1 MKLKMLNIA
10 AGLLGG
16 SIAMTGPSAVAQA
29 QGGEGPPGALGR
41 QALGHNAAPAAQPR
55 KGAGSTLTP
64 TPTSARVTAAQAPTS
79 TPAVAPQPL
88 RLAQMPAVA
97 PRISYVDGKLTV
109 IAENSTLGDVLNS
122 IHNATGMQIES
133 SGGSS
138 NERVAAKIGPG
149 TVREVLL
156 AVLEGSRYDY
166 ILLGS
171 ENNPE
176 NISKVILTPK
186 SSATGVNTAVGA
198 APARPADEDA
208 EEENAE
214 GSPRPQ
220 PPSETPAPGPAQ
232 SGTAPAQTVKTPEQ
246 LLEDLRR

>member
-1 MKLKMLNIA
+1 MIVQADFGDGEKLSTGQKC
-10 AGLLGG
+10 GGGKGG
-16 SIAMTGPSAVAQA
+16 S
-29 QGGEGPPGALGR
+29 
-41 QALGHNAAPAAQPR
+41 
-55 KGAGSTLTP
+55 AG
-64 TPTSARVTAAQAPTS
+64 
-79 TPAVAPQPL
+79 
-88 RLAQMPAVA
+88 
-97 PRISYVDGKLTV
+97 
-109 IAENSTLGDVLNS
+109 
-122 IHNATGMQIES
+122 
-133 SGGSS
+133 
-138 NERVAAKIGPG
+138 ERVAAKIGPASVRDVLR
-149 TVREVLL
+149 TVL
-156 AVLEGSRYDY
+156 AGSRYDY

-246 LLEDLRR
+246 LLEDLRRLEQQRRAQNPGAQGTQGVDSPPRPPQAPPEQ